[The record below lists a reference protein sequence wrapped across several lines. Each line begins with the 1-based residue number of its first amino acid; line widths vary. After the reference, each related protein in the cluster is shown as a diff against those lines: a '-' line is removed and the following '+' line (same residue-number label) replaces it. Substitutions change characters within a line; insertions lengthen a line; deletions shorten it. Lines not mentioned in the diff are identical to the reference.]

1 MEEKQETPESD
12 QEELDFDWD
21 ALDRWQDDG
30 GPAVFPAVCGP
41 SSEYPV
47 GN

>member
-12 QEELDFDWD
+12 QEELDFDRD

-30 GPAVFPAVCGP
+30 GR
-41 SSEYPV
+41 
-47 GN
+47 

>member
-12 QEELDFDWD
+12 QEELDFDQD

-30 GPAVFPAVCGP
+30 GPVVYRLQSPLVWK
-41 SSEYPV
+41 
-47 GN
+47 